1 MREKNKMLKNIEK
14 KGRISYHYEQQFN
27 PPRPYENLDLLQIG
41 TSFFQPRTAVALHSH
56 VGFFE
61 ISAISEGKGVVW
73 TNNVA
78 VPVSQGDIFISF
90 PYDTHSIEADEDEG
104 MNYSFCA
111 FFLKDEELLC
121 EMEKLSR
128 IYGKPSDRIIRSD
141 RVNSLLAA
149 AIAETSKE
157 RILQKKHL
165 ESLFTQMIIQII
177 RAFNRQSPTVSTP
190 SKREEL
196 CFQVMDYI
204 NTHIYSITSLEEIAK
219 QFSYDYTY
227 ISKIFTKTTSRS
239 ISEYYRFQRLEVART
254 LIHEE
259 GLKISEIAEKLNY
272 ASIYSFSKAFKKQ
285 YGVSPREYKKGEK

>member
-1 MREKNKMLKNIEK
+1 MLENIQK
-14 KGRISYHYEQQFN
+14 KGRLNYHYEQLFN
-27 PPRPYENLDLLQIG
+27 PPRPYENFDLLQIG
-41 TSFFQPRTAVALHSH
+41 TSYFQPRTAVALHAH

-61 ISAISEGKGVVW
+61 ISAITSGKGKISA
-73 TNNVA
+73 NNVT

-90 PYDTHSIEADEDEG
+90 PYDTHSIEADAQEG

-111 FFLKDEELLC
+111 FFLKDEELLS
-121 EMEKLSR
+121 EMEKLSL

-141 RVNSLLAA
+141 TVNSLLAT

-157 RILQKKHL
+157 RLQQKKYL
-165 ESLFTQMIIQII
+165 EAVFTQMIIQII
-177 RAFNRQSPTVSTP
+177 RAFNRQSPSAATP

-204 NTHIYSITSLEEIAK
+204 NTHIYSISSLEEIAE

-227 ISKIFTKTTSRS
+227 ISKIFTRTTSQS
-239 ISEYYRFQRLEVART
+239 ISEYYRFQRLEVARA
-254 LIHEE
+254 LIHE
-259 GLKISEIAEKLNY
+259 GRLNISEIAERLKY

-285 YGVSPREYKKGEK
+285 YGMSPREYKKQES

>member
-1 MREKNKMLKNIEK
+1 MLRNIEK
-14 KGRISYHYEQQFN
+14 RGKINYHYEQQFN

-41 TSFFQPRTAVALHSH
+41 TSYFQAGTAVALHSH

-61 ISAISEGKGVVW
+61 ISAISSGKGIIW

-90 PYDTHSIEADEDEG
+90 PYDTHSIEADANED

-111 FFLKDEELLC
+111 FFLKDEELIS

-128 IYGKPSDRIIRSD
+128 IYSKPSDRIIRSD

-157 RILQKKHL
+157 RIMQKKYL
-165 ESLFTQMIIQII
+165 ESIFTQMIIQII
-177 RAFNRQSPTVSTP
+177 RSFNRQTPTVSTP

-196 CFQVMDYI
+196 CYQVMDYI

-285 YGVSPREYKKGEK
+285 YGISPMEYKKKEG